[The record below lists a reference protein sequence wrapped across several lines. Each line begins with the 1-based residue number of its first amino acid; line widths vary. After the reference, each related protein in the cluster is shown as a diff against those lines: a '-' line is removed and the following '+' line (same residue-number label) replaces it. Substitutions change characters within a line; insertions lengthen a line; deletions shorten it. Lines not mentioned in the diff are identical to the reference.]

1 VIKSVK
7 VYLYEGL
14 TEITDGTVLTCVEA
28 GPWPA
33 EFPGVGFKCPAEKD
47 YGAKWSRFTLKR
59 TPVATLSVEDML

>member
-1 VIKSVK
+1 MRPVK

-33 EFPGVGFKCPAEKD
+33 EFPGVVGGDYMVVWEPGRWYLEAQGFECPAQKKH
-47 YGAKWSRFTLKR
+47 GAK
-59 TPVATLSVEDML
+59 